1 MSAIAEFTRHLGH
14 YLPEP
19 DIALVERAF
28 DFSESAH
35 RGQFR
40 KSGEPYITHPL
51 AVASILSQWR
61 LDAQGLA
68 AALLHDVM
76 EDTSV
81 TKGELEG
88 MFGKPVA
95 DMVDGVSKLDQIAF
109 DTREDAEA
117 ESFRKMLLAMAR
129 DVRVILI
136 KLADRLHNMRT
147 LDAMAPLHR
156 KRIARETLEIYAPI
170 ANRLGLNA
178 LYLEL
183 QDLAFKHLY
192 TLRYRVLAQAIKTAR
207 GNRREV
213 MNRLLESIRQAFADA
228 DIIASVTGR
237 EKTVYSVYKKMRE
250 KHYSFSQVFDIYG
263 VRILV
268 ADKTTC
274 YAALG
279 TLHEKY
285 KPIPGKFKDYIA
297 IPKANGYQSLHTTLF
312 GPFGTPLEAQIRT
325 HDMHRVAETGVA
337 AHWLYKSGGALDLAE
352 AQRETHRWLESLLEI
367 QLESRDPKEFLENVK
382 GDLFPD
388 EIYVFTPKG
397 KIMALPRG
405 ATAVDFA
412 YGVHTDIGHHCVAA
426 RINYELL
433 PLRTELKNGDHVEIL
448 TSPTARPNPS
458 WLSFVTTG
466 KARSRIRHY
475 LKGLQQKES
484 AALGERL
491 LSQALQA
498 FKVEPDGIPWERWEA
513 LAREYG
519 AKSQLEILADIGM
532 GKRLSFVVAQAL
544 ARSARDDGSGTVG
557 TNLAPAPKSGA
568 LTLRGVEGVAIQY
581 ARCCR
586 PVPGDAIIAQ
596 FRKGQGLVVHLR
608 DCPTLRKQRVDASEL
623 VDVEWAADVKGVF
636 DAGVR
641 LLVADR
647 RGLLADIATA
657 MSDADANIDNVS
669 MERPDGGDVLAMF
682 FSLQVRDRRHLAQ
695 VMRALKRLPEV
706 RRVTRP
712 RT

>member
-1 MSAIAEFTRHLGH
+1 MAEIAEFTRHLGH
-14 YLPEP
+14 YLPPP
-19 DIALVERAF
+19 DVALVERAF
-28 DFSESAH
+28 EFSESAH

-51 AVASILSQWR
+51 AVASILSEWQ
-61 LDAQGLA
+61 LDAEGLA

-81 TKGELEG
+81 TRTELEST
-88 MFGKPVA
+88 FGKPVA
-95 DMVDGVSKLDQIAF
+95 AIVDGLSKLDQIEFA
-109 DTREDAEA
+109 TREDAQA

-147 LDAMAPLHR
+147 LDAMAPTHR
-156 KRIARETLEIYAPI
+156 KRIARETLDIYVPI

-178 LYLEL
+178 LFLEL
-183 QDLAFKHLY
+183 QDLSFKHLY
-192 TLRYRVLAQAIKTAR
+192 PLRYRILAHAIKTAR

-213 MNRLLESIRQAFADA
+213 MNRLLEVIRDGFARA
-228 DIIASVTGR
+228 GVAAVVTGR

-250 KHYSFSQVFDIYG
+250 KHYTFSQVFDIYG
-263 VRILV
+263 VRVLV
-268 ADKTTC
+268 ADKSTC

-279 TLHEKY
+279 VLHELY

-312 GPFGTPLEAQIRT
+312 GPFGTPLEAQLRT
-325 HDMHRVAETGVA
+325 HDMHRVAEAGVA
-337 AHWLYKSGGALDLAE
+337 AHWLYKAGGPLDLAE
-352 AQRETHRWLESLLEI
+352 AQRETHRWLQSLLDI
-367 QLESRDPKEFLENVK
+367 QSESRDSKEFLEHVK

-388 EIYVFTPKG
+388 EIYLFTPKG

-458 WLSFVTTG
+458 WLSFVATG

-491 LSQALQA
+491 LNQALA
-498 FKVEPDGIPWERWEA
+498 TLKVEPDAITWDRWEA
-513 LAREYG
+513 LQKEYG
-519 AKSQLEILADIGM
+519 SKTQLDILADIGL

-544 ARSARDDGSGTVG
+544 TRPVG
-557 TNLAPAPKSGA
+557 KAEEPASMAAGATKTA

-581 ARCCR
+581 AKCCR
-586 PVPGDAIIAQ
+586 PVPGDAIIGQ
-596 FRKGQGLVVHLR
+596 FRKGQGLIVHSR
-608 DCPTLRKQRVDASEL
+608 DCATLRKQRFDGGEL
-623 VDVEWAADVKGVF
+623 VDVEWAPDVQGVF
-636 DAGVR
+636 DSGVR
-641 LLVADR
+641 VLVADR
-647 RGLLADIATA
+647 RGLLAELAT
-657 MSDADANIDNVS
+657 SIGDADANIDTVS
-669 MERPDGGDVLAMF
+669 MERADGVGDVAMF
-682 FSLQVRDRRHLAQ
+682 FGVQVRDRRHLAN
-695 VMRALKRLPEV
+695 VMRAL
-706 RRVTRP
+706 RRIPDVHRVQRA